1 MNLITAFA
9 LLILFISGF
18 ISFYLLVESFVQS
31 KNEKRTPLNSTINQW
46 ENFKTNRYE
55 RNY

>member
-18 ISFYLLVESFVQS
+18 VSFYLFLDSFMQS
-31 KNEKRTPLNSTINQW
+31 KKDKRTPLNSTINQW
-46 ENFKTNRYE
+46 ENYKTNRYV
-55 RNY
+55 

>member
-18 ISFYLLVESFVQS
+18 VSFYLLVESFVQS

-46 ENFKTNRYE
+46 ENFKTNRYV
-55 RNY
+55 